1 MAIAIIKKHGSS
13 RQALALNRLL
23 FASPVSVGRMST
35 YGATMSNAG
44 ARPIDERD
52 RKIARKIA
60 WRVAPLLMVC
70 YFVAFLDRV
79 NVGFAALTMNADL
92 GFDSAVFGF
101 GAGIFFIGYVI
112 FEVPSN
118 LVLEKL
124 GARIWIARIMF
135 GWGLVSAAM
144 AFVWNEPSFYVGR
157 FLLGAAEAGFFPG
170 VVLYLT
176 YWFPAEHRA
185 KMIGVFLVA
194 VPLSGIFGSPVSGW
208 LLGLEGMLGLHGWQW
223 LFILEGLPAMI
234 LSLVVWRCL
243 PDRPGR
249 ASWLTVPE
257 REWLETTLER
267 ERAHRDSVRK
277 YRLREALTNGRVLML
292 GVLYFG
298 LVTGLYG
305 VTFWLPQIVKG
316 FGGLSNL
323 EVGFVAALPHLAAA
337 VAMVAWT
344 RHSDRTRER
353 PWHVAL
359 PAFVGCLGMTA
370 MAAVTDPLLSTLALS
385 VALIGVAAAIATF
398 WTLPTAFLTGTAA
411 AGGLALINSIGNL
424 GGFAGPYFVGWI
436 KATTGAYS
444 LAFFISGIGLALSG
458 LIALALRHAVANERP
473 AAAALSGQVS

>member
-1 MAIAIIKKHGSS
+1 
-13 RQALALNRLL
+13 
-23 FASPVSVGRMST
+23 VSD
-35 YGATMSNAG
+35 AG
-44 ARPIDERD
+44 ASPIDERD
-52 RKIARKIA
+52 RLIASKVA
-60 WRVAPLLMVC
+60 WRLAPLLMLC

-79 NVGFAALTMNADL
+79 NVAFAALSMNADL

-101 GAGIFFIGYVI
+101 GAGIFFIGYFF

-124 GARIWIARIMF
+124 GARKWIARIMLS
-135 GWGLVSAAM
+135 WGLVSAAM
-144 AFVWNEPSFYVGR
+144 ALVWNEPSFYVGR

-185 KMIGVFLVA
+185 RMVGLFMAAIPISGV
-194 VPLSGIFGSPVSGW
+194 IGSPLSGW
-208 LLGLEGMLGLHGWQW
+208 LLGLEGTLGLHGWQW
-223 LFILEGLPAMI
+223 LFILEGLPPVI
-234 LSLVVWRCL
+234 LSVVVWRYL
-243 PDRPGR
+243 TDRPSQ
-249 ASWLTVPE
+249 ASWLTASE
-257 REWLETTLER
+257 REWLETTLAR

-277 YRLREALTNGRVLML
+277 YRLGEALGSGRVLAL
-292 GVLYFG
+292 SVLYLG

-323 EVGFVAALPHLAAA
+323 EVGFIAALPTLAAA
-337 VAMVAWT
+337 IAMVAWT

-359 PAFVGCLGMTA
+359 PAFAGCLGLIGSA
-370 MAAVTDPLLSTLALS
+370 YVSNPILSTIALS
-385 VALIGVAAAIATF
+385 VALIGIYAAIATS

-424 GGFAGPYFVGWI
+424 GGFAGPYFMGWI
-436 KATTGAYS
+436 KAATGEYS
-444 LAFFISGIGLALSG
+444 LALVIIGIGLAISG
-458 LIALALRHAVANERP
+458 LIALAMRQAVANERP
-473 AAAALSGQVS
+473 AAGASSGQLAGDQVW